1 MQSTKQ
7 STSSLHIP
15 LVRPAYRTM
24 SPLPVALIR
33 SLGFISLVGIVSS
46 QALTNIAGASNTT
59 PAATCKQI
67 DSQLPGRI
75 SYPADLVYSSSLST
89 YYSAQERA
97 LTPGCI
103 FTPTS
108 TADVSEFVKL
118 MVAQSYGSIPQ
129 FAIRSGGH
137 KYFAGAAN
145 VAGGITV
152 DMRGLHDVSF
162 NKDLSVI
169 SIGGGAVWNTDVYP
183 HLVPNNLTVAG
194 ARLPGLGVGGFVSGG
209 KCFCAC
215 MQASLFGLAT
225 NGC

>member
-1 MQSTKQ
+1 
-7 STSSLHIP
+7 
-15 LVRPAYRTM
+15 M
-24 SPLPVALIR
+24 SPLPVILMR
-33 SLGFISLVGIVSS
+33 CLGLISLVRIVSSQGLTNTTS
-46 QALTNIAGASNTT
+46 QALTNIAGANNAT
-59 PAATCKQI
+59 PAATCKRI

-75 SYPADLVYSSSLST
+75 SYPADLVYSNSLST

-97 LTPGCI
+97 LVPGCI

-129 FAIRSGGH
+129 FAIRCGGH

-162 NKDLSVI
+162 NEDLSVI
-169 SIGGGAVWNTDVYP
+169 SIGGGAVWNTDVYKY
-183 HLVPNNLTVAG
+183 LVPQNLTVAG
-194 ARLPGLGVGGFVSGG
+194 ARLPGLGVGGFVTGG
-209 KCFCAC
+209 KCFSTR
-215 MQASLFGLAT
+215 MHPSLFWLAA
-225 NGC
+225 NSC